1 MHTPIQ
7 LIVGLGNPGQEYTA
21 TRHNAGAWLVTAV
34 AESCQ
39 HNLRLE
45 NKFKGHHSRVEIA
58 GQECHLLI
66 PATFMNLSGQAVGA
80 VAKFYKINPENI
92 LIAHDDLDLPCGTVR
107 LKFDGGHGGHNG
119 LRDIIAHLNTPKFYR
134 LRIGIGHPGKG
145 NDVVNYVL
153 QPPRRA
159 EKELIDVAIQNTLAV
174 LPEIVSGQI
183 QKAMKEL
190 HTSETAPGAK

>member
-1 MHTPIQ
+1 M
-7 LIVGLGNPGQEYTA
+7 
-21 TRHNAGAWLVTAV
+21 
-34 AESCQ
+34 ES
-39 HNLRLE
+39 
-45 NKFKGHHSRVEIA
+45 KFKGHHARVKIA
-58 GQECHLLI
+58 GHECHLLI

-92 LIAHDDLDLPCGTVR
+92 IVAHDELDLPSGTVR

-119 LRDIIAHLNTPKFYR
+119 LRDIIAHLHSPKFHR
-134 LRIGIGHPGKG
+134 LRVGIGHPGKG

-159 EKELIDVAIQNTLAV
+159 EQELIDTAIQNALAV
-174 LPEIVSGQI
+174 LPEVVTGQI

-190 HTSETAPGAK
+190 HTF